1 MLNVKKML
9 TKIANKIEQMDCGV
23 VTNLG
28 EVASNGTKDAT
39 ITFTSTFSSA
49 PTVVACLVSSSTGYG
64 MGRISVSVFSTTN
77 TGCKVRVFNADTST
91 RSPYIQW
98 IAIAK

>member
-28 EVASNGTKDAT
+28 EVASNSTKDVT
-39 ITFTSTFSSA
+39 ITFTSTFNSA

-64 MGRISVSVFSTTN
+64 MGRLTCAVHSVTT
-77 TGCKVRVFNADTST
+77 TGFKVRVFNADTT
-91 RSPYIQW
+91 ARSPYIQW

>member
-9 TKIANKIEQMDCGV
+9 TKMANQFANMECGR

-28 EVASNGTKDAT
+28 EVSSNSTKDAI
-39 ITFTSTFSSA
+39 ITFSNTFSEV
-49 PTVVACLVSSSTGYG
+49 PNVVACFESTAKSYG
-64 MGRISVSVFSTTN
+64 FGRLSLGVHSVTT
-77 TGCKVRVFNADTST
+77 TGFKVRVFNADTGERTPS
-91 RSPYIQW
+91 IQW